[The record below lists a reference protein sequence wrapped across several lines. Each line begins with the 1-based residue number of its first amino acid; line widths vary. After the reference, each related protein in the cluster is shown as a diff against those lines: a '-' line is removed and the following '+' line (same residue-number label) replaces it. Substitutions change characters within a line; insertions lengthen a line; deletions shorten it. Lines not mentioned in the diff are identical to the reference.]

1 MLKLVAVMAASTS
14 KCVVNEWSV
23 FDSIAKKSKH
33 IIKYLRSEN
42 YEECSYES
50 HKRVLGCQSEKT
62 HIRLQKRS
70 RRLIHGGSRAQETHA
85 RNDSMLP
92 NHGKLGTPDF

>member
-23 FDSIAKKSKH
+23 FESIAKKSKH

-42 YEECSYES
+42 YEECSFES
-50 HKRVLGCQSEKT
+50 QKRVLGCQSEKST
-62 HIRLQKRS
+62 HTITKEVSKINS
-70 RRLIHGGSRAQETHA
+70 RR
-85 RNDSMLP
+85 
-92 NHGKLGTPDF
+92 